1 MSRQTQGSIGKR
13 PDYRPLAKRP
23 SKAERLDRHQRY
35 QKKKFKEMGLIGD
48 RFPIQ
53 WVWKRGE
60 EDGVVEA
67 FTRGEA
73 RGKVKEALSLPK
85 NKRLPENINL
95 ARVEAPD
102 VE

>member
-1 MSRQTQGSIGKR
+1 MSRHTQKSIGKR
-13 PDYRPLAKRP
+13 PDNRPLTKKL
-23 SKAERLDRHQRY
+23 SKAERLERHQRY
-35 QKKKFKEMGLIGD
+35 QKKMFKNMGLIGD

-73 RGKVKEALSLPK
+73 KGRVKAALDLPK
-85 NKRLPENINL
+85 NKRLPGDINL
-95 ARVEAPD
+95 ARVEITDA
-102 VE
+102 

>member
-1 MSRQTQGSIGKR
+1 MF
-13 PDYRPLAKRP
+13 
-23 SKAERLDRHQRY
+23 
-35 QKKKFKEMGLIGD
+35 KKMGLIGD

-85 NKRLPENINL
+85 SKRLPEDINL
-95 ARVEAPD
+95 ARVEIY
-102 VE
+102 